1 MRKKLV
7 YLTLALA
14 AVAGAQATVKPAA
27 ADKPTTCRQ
36 VCCPNAPTLCTECC
50 TTRDGAEICGI
61 LRCPDA

>member
-1 MRKKLV
+1 MRKKLI

-14 AVAGAQATVKPAA
+14 ATASSMAVTPAD

-36 VCCPNAPTLCTECC
+36 VCCPNAPTICTECC

>member
-14 AVAGAQATVKPAA
+14 ATAASVAVKPAD

-36 VCCPNAPTLCTECC
+36 VCCANAPTICTECC
-50 TTRDGAEICGI
+50 VTKDGAEICGF